1 LREDTEYITR
11 VVKNL
16 KETLDVKS
24 DRQLALKLDMLPA
37 SFSNTIKRGLL
48 PLEKIFS
55 YAKEHNLS
63 LDEIFLFSD
72 KKKQQIQLKSEHLT
86 KVTLLDNESVSIF
99 VPYIFISSQA
109 QLRAFLNDK
118 KIYIL
123 DINEKEVNSSNYWL
137 IKSNDIY
144 YAMVIS
150 IDLDGSYI
158 LKDDNNNTRKISIED
173 FSKFEVI
180 GKIHFKFVRELFI

>member
-1 LREDTEYITR
+1 LRDDTEYIAK
-11 VVKNL
+11 VVKSL

-48 PLEKIFS
+48 PLEKMFS

-63 LDEIFLFSD
+63 LDEMFLFSE
-72 KKKQQIQLKSEHLT
+72 KQDQQAQLETKHLT
-86 KVTLLDNESVSIF
+86 KVQLLDNETIF
-99 VPYIFISSQA
+99 ISVPYIFISSQA

-123 DINEKEVNSSNYWL
+123 DINEKELNGSNYWL

-144 YAMVIS
+144 YTMVIS

-158 LKDDNNNTRKISIED
+158 LKDDDNNIRKISIED

-180 GKIHFKFVRELFI
+180 GKIHFRFIRELFI

>member
-63 LDEIFLFSD
+63 LDEIFLFND
-72 KKKQQIQLKSEHLT
+72 KKEQQIQLESEHLT

-123 DINEKEVNSSNYWL
+123 DISEKEVNSSNYWL
-137 IKSNDIY
+137 IKSNGIY
-144 YAMVIS
+144 YTMVIS

-158 LKDDNNNTRKISIED
+158 LKDDNNNIRKISIED

>member
-1 LREDTEYITR
+1 LRDDTEYIAKA
-11 VVKNL
+11 VKNL
-16 KETLDVKS
+16 KETLGVKS

-48 PLEKIFS
+48 PLEKMFS

-63 LDEIFLFSD
+63 LDEMFLFSE
-72 KKKQQIQLKSEHLT
+72 KQDQQAQLENEHLT
-86 KVTLLDNESVSIF
+86 KVQLLDNETIFVS
-99 VPYIFISSQA
+99 VPYIFVSSQV
-109 QLRAFLNDK
+109 QLRAFLNDR

-123 DINEKEVNSSNYWL
+123 DINEKEVTGSNYWL

-144 YAMVIS
+144 YTMVIS

-158 LKDDNNNTRKISIED
+158 FKDDDNNIKKTLFLS
-173 FSKFEVI
+173 SKQ
-180 GKIHFKFVRELFI
+180 L

>member
-1 LREDTEYITR
+1 LRDDTEYITK

-16 KETLDVKS
+16 KETLGVKS
-24 DRQLALKLDMLPA
+24 DRQLALRIGMLPA

-63 LDEIFLFSD
+63 LDEIFLFGEEKD
-72 KKKQQIQLKSEHLT
+72 KQIQLETEHLT
-86 KVTLLDNESVSIF
+86 KVILLDNENVSIF
-99 VPYIFISSQA
+99 VPYIFISSQVK
-109 QLRAFLNDK
+109 LRAFLNDR

-123 DINEKEVNSSNYWL
+123 DINEKEINSSNYWL

-144 YAMVIS
+144 YTMVIS

-158 LKDDNNNTRKISIED
+158 LKDDNNNIRKISVED
-173 FSKFEVI
+173 FSKFEIV
-180 GKIHFKFVRELFI
+180 GKICFRFTRELFV

>member
-1 LREDTEYITR
+1 LREDTEYITK

-24 DRQLALKLDMLPA
+24 DRQLALKLGMLPA

-48 PLEKIFS
+48 PLEKMFS

-63 LDEIFLFSD
+63 LDEMFLFSD
-72 KKKQQIQLKSEHLT
+72 KKEQQIQLESELFT
-86 KVTLLDNESVSIF
+86 KVTLLDNENVSISI
-99 VPYIFISSQA
+99 PYIFISSQA
-109 QLRAFLNDK
+109 KFRAFLNDK
-118 KIYIL
+118 NIYIL
-123 DINEKEVNSSNYWL
+123 DISKKKVTGSNYWL

-158 LKDDNNNTRKISIED
+158 LKDDNNNIRKISIED

-180 GKIHFKFVRELFI
+180 GKIHFRFVRELFV